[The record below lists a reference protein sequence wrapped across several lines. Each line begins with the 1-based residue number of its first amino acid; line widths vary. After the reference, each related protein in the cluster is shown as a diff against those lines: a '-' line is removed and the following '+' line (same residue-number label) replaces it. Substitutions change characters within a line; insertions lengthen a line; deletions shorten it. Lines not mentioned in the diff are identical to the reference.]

1 MMMSSV
7 FAAASLW
14 LLSAQEPPALPP
26 LPLGSPLA
34 TLPLSAVAPGAHGT
48 CYTVFEGDV
57 VEPFAFVVK
66 SVMPQFLGPED
77 DLLMVRLLGDKPEFT
92 GVVAGM
98 SGSPCFVDNKL
109 IGALSY
115 SFAAFA
121 KEPIAG
127 ITPIAAMAKL
137 HAMPEQARPY
147 RRGPAMAQAA
157 WPTAAGRP
165 ARAVGARAV
174 TDLDATPPAA
184 AVAMPTPI
192 ATPLGLGNM
201 VPEVRDLFAPYL
213 TAMGFLPMATGAD
226 RQAPGAPAAP
236 QTLSPGSAVAVILAQ
251 GDINIAA
258 TGTVT
263 AVDDGRVLAF
273 GHPFT
278 GGGAVSFPMATSRI
292 VNTMASSQHSFKM
305 AVAGA
310 TVGEISQDRLPA
322 IAGTLGAV
330 PDMVPVKACLQTEQ
344 NRSPFA
350 FEVARDAVM
359 TPRLVAMG
367 ALNGLTSRA
376 SALSRGTGALT
387 ATLEVEGHEP
397 VISTFVEAHES
408 GSLIFMQPV
417 LKLYELMGTLWQTDF
432 APPGAVKVRL
442 EAKLKATPL
451 EETLENITFD
461 RGYGISGGAVE
472 VAVQLRSLTGHSH
485 LERFLLPIPGRWSG
499 EQLEIVA
506 AGGDAAARFLQ
517 QLEGVPNPQCYGDV
531 LAQLRRR
538 PDEGVL
544 YLFVLRE
551 GQNFHRGGRSYGA
564 VPPSTLARLGPAP
577 ADAVLPQAID
587 FRGQRPRPGAVQ
599 GILKRPFYVAPAA
612 RLDRHSKAAKDL

>member
-1 MMMSSV
+1 MMMSYV
-7 FAAASLW
+7 FAAASAW
-14 LLSAQEPPALPP
+14 VLSAQQPQALPP
-26 LPLGSPLA
+26 LPVGSPLA
-34 TLPLSAVAPGAHGT
+34 TLPLAQIAPGAQGT

-127 ITPIAAMAKL
+127 ITPIAAMSKL
-137 HAMPEQARPY
+137 HVMPQQARPY

-157 WPTAAGRP
+157 WPNTAGRSEGTLGAGP
-165 ARAVGARAV
+165 RAATDVGPG
-174 TDLDATPPAA
+174 LAA
-184 AVAMPTPI
+184 AHGVAMPTPI

-201 VPEVRDLFAPYL
+201 VPEVRDLFAPEL

-226 RQAPGAPAAP
+226 RAGANAPAAP
-236 QTLSPGSAVAVILAQ
+236 KTLSPGSAVAVILAQ

-330 PDMVPVKACLQTEQ
+330 PDMVPIKACLQTEQ

-517 QLEGVPNPQCYGDV
+517 QLEGAPNPQCYGDV

-544 YLFVLRE
+544 YLFVLGR
-551 GQNFHRGGRSYGA
+551 RGCNRAVVSAGRCADRAG
-564 VPPSTLARLGPAP
+564 LCRQIRLIPGKEPCF
-577 ADAVLPQAID
+577 VL
-587 FRGQRPRPGAVQ
+587 
-599 GILKRPFYVAPAA
+599 K
-612 RLDRHSKAAKDL
+612 DRTAQ